1 MIIQRKRSNAVLNRG
16 GQESRWG
23 GAIFP
28 QKLWERPVL
37 ILILEMEVD

>member
-23 GAIFP
+23 AIFP
-28 QKLWERPVL
+28 QRLWERPVL